1 MEISKFTIF
10 HGNFMIPWRESDYA
24 IFRGIA
30 ESRNAKVFNYCYIMV
45 LLPDYCYIMVLLPDY
60 CYIMVLSPDYCY
72 IMVLSPDYCYIMV
85 LSPDYFSSKA
95 IVCMK
100 KL

>member
-30 ESRNAKVFNYCYIMV
+30 ESRNAKVFMNNNTNNNTMLTSANSNSINV
-45 LLPDYCYIMVLLPDY
+45 TSEI
-60 CYIMVLSPDYCY
+60 
-72 IMVLSPDYCYIMV
+72 
-85 LSPDYFSSKA
+85 
-95 IVCMK
+95 
-100 KL
+100 